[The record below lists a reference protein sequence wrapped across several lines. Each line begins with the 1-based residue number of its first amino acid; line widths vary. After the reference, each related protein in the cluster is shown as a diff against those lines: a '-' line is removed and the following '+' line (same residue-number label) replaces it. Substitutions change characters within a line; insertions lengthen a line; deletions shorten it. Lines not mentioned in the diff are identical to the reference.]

1 MKPNKKLAIDWLNKS
16 WHHYSSGKLLY
27 EAEHYTDT
35 ISIDLHYAVEI
46 ILKSILVYD
55 NNKIIKTHNLV
66 EIYTNIESRIHFSDE
81 EIDLL
86 DIINKYHIKGSYPV
100 PDRKMPSRIEIKR
113 VLEFTECLLNEVC
126 NILKFE
132 LSEIKK

>member
-46 ILKSILVYD
+46 I
-55 NNKIIKTHNLV
+55 
-66 EIYTNIESRIHFSDE
+66 
-81 EIDLL
+81 
-86 DIINKYHIKGSYPV
+86 
-100 PDRKMPSRIEIKR
+100 
-113 VLEFTECLLNEVC
+113 
-126 NILKFE
+126 
-132 LSEIKK
+132 

>member
-1 MKPNKKLAIDWLNKS
+1 MKPNKKLALDWLNKA

-55 NNKIIKTHNLV
+55 NAKIIKTHNLL
-66 EIYTNIESRIHFSDE
+66 EIYTHITSKIDFSNE

-86 DIINKYHIKGSYPV
+86 DIISKYHIKGSYPV
-100 PDRKMPSRIEIKR
+100 TDRKMPSREEIKR
-113 VLEFTECLLNEVC
+113 VLEFTEYLLEEVC

-132 LSEIKK
+132 LAEIKI